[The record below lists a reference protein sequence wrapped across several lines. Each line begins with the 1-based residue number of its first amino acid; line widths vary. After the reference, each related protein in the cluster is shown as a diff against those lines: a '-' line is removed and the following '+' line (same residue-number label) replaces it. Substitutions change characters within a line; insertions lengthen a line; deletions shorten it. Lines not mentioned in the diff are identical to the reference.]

1 MRKQKYPPVT
11 PGKRL
16 CPYGQ
21 WPGQMPKEVVM
32 RICIP
37 TDFPRGKESMVYGH
51 FGSAPYFIIYDDENE
66 NLEVLD
72 NSNQHHQHG
81 NCHPIEAIGDK
92 KVSFV
97 VCRGMGA
104 RAIQGL
110 NAAGIKVLISNTA
123 TVDET
128 IRAFKQNTLTEM
140 TLDDSCGHHQHGCH

>member
-1 MRKQKYPPVT
+1 MK
-11 PGKRL
+11 
-16 CPYGQ
+16 
-21 WPGQMPKEVVM
+21 
-32 RICIP
+32 ICIP

-51 FGSAPYFIIYDDENE
+51 FGSAPYFIIYDDEKDE
-66 NLEVLD
+66 LEVLD

-81 NCHPIEAIGDK
+81 NCHPIEAIEDK
-92 KVSFV
+92 KVNFV
-97 VCRGMGA
+97 VCQGMGA

-128 IRAFKQNTLTEM
+128 IRAYKENTLAEM

>member
-1 MRKQKYPPVT
+1 MK
-11 PGKRL
+11 
-16 CPYGQ
+16 
-21 WPGQMPKEVVM
+21 
-32 RICIP
+32 ICIP
-37 TDFPRGKESMVYGH
+37 TEFPRGKESMVYGH

-110 NAAGIKVLISNTA
+110 NAAGIKVLVSDTA
-123 TVDET
+123 TVAET
-128 IRAFKQNTLTEM
+128 IRAYKENTLAEM

>member
-1 MRKQKYPPVT
+1 MK
-11 PGKRL
+11 
-16 CPYGQ
+16 
-21 WPGQMPKEVVM
+21 
-32 RICIP
+32 ICIP

-66 NLEVLD
+66 NLEILD

-92 KVSFV
+92 KVNFV